1 MCFGFDVGGC
11 EDVGDASFG
20 VNDEG
25 GAERPHITSSIHF
38 LFSPDAEGFDPFLV
52 GVSHEV
58 EVQFLLG
65 DEAEVGGGR
74 INADADDLA
83 ACPEEFGVV
92 VTEVARL
99 GGAARC
105 AVFGIKID
113 DERFAAEVRD
123 FQFAAIFVEPREFG
137 SEFTFLQHEME
148 E

>member
-1 MCFGFDVGGC
+1 MLGVCFGFDVGGC

-38 LFSPDAEGFDPFLV
+38 LFSPDSEGFDPFLV

-99 GGAARC
+99 GGEA
-105 AVFGIKID
+105 G
-113 DERFAAEVRD
+113 
-123 FQFAAIFVEPREFG
+123 
-137 SEFTFLQHEME
+137 
-148 E
+148 

>member
-1 MCFGFDVGGC
+1 MVL
-11 EDVGDASFG
+11 G
-20 VNDEG
+20 VDLLDYLGQHSVLIKNESLSDG
-25 GAERPHITSSIHF
+25 SHYSLTIHF

-105 AVFGIKID
+105 AVFGIEID